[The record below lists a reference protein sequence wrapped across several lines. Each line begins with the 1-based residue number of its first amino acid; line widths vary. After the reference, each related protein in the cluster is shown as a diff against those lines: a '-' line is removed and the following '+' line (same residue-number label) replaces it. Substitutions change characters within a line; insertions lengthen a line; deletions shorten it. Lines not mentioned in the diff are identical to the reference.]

1 MGRKIDQR
9 ASLQNTSGAAARQG
23 DAPSARGED
32 AGLKLSIREAK
43 AAGDHSHKAA
53 AQTAAAEAAAEE
65 ATDVRSTFELPGR
78 DWGLGFGN
86 LSAVQDSETAFLI
99 MGDGSIS
106 IVESV
111 GTSYMF
117 RSGFPTEGYFVS
129 HILEGAGLFAGTN
142 ADLLHSFSDR
152 KDVVLNSGQTNFSVR
167 GEAVDLIGTGAAES
181 VTASAGDDILHG
193 AGGNDNLIGA
203 GGQDIVWGGAG
214 NDAVAGN
221 DGNDFL
227 GGNAGN
233 DTVDGGE
240 GKDFLTGGGGADSM
254 LGGEGD
260 DVVMGGDGAD
270 TVEGGAGVDTLIAGL
285 GADSVL
291 GGDGADIFVFTQ
303 GDSGA
308 AVNQLDTV
316 GDFELGV
323 DFIDLTGFDKAI
335 SFVDAFS
342 DKAFQAT
349 ITKVEPAEDSE
360 DPVKWSVKIDTDGD
374 GTADQEIT
382 VLFDKDSAEGDLTTD
397 SFIV

>member
-1 MGRKIDQR
+1 
-9 ASLQNTSGAAARQG
+9 
-23 DAPSARGED
+23 
-32 AGLKLSIREAK
+32 
-43 AAGDHSHKAA
+43 
-53 AQTAAAEAAAEE
+53 
-65 ATDVRSTFELPGR
+65 
-78 DWGLGFGN
+78 
-86 LSAVQDSETAFLI
+86 
-99 MGDGSIS
+99 
-106 IVESV
+106 
-111 GTSYMF
+111 MF

-129 HILEGAGLFAGTN
+129 HIFEGAGLFAGTN
-142 ADLLHSFSDR
+142 ADLMHSFSDR
-152 KDVVLNSGQTNFSVR
+152 KDVVLNAGQTNFSVR
-167 GEAVDLIGTGAAES
+167 GEAVDLIGTGAGES
-181 VTASAGDDILHG
+181 ITASQGDDILHG

-240 GKDFLTGGGGADSM
+240 GRDFLTGGGGTDSM
-254 LGGEGD
+254 LGGEGND
-260 DVVMGGDGAD
+260 IVMGGDGAD
-270 TVEGGAGVDTLIAGL
+270 TVDGGAGVDTLIAGL

-335 SFVDAFS
+335 KFVDAFS
-342 DKAFQAT
+342 DVAFQAT
-349 ITKVEPAEDSE
+349 ITKVEPAAGSE
-360 DPVKWSVKIDTDGD
+360 DPVKWSVKIDTNGD

-382 VLFDKDSAEGDLTTD
+382 VLFDKDSAEGDLSTAD
-397 SFIV
+397 FIV